1 MEGLLAFVGVIC
13 LIAGAVS
20 LIVPLRFLRI
30 NDRKTAVGVAIGGLV
45 VLAVAGSM
53 SPSDSFSFSS
63 PDVDSH
69 AVATSTAAG
78 KPAPPPE
85 TSRPDLEVVED
96 HPATGEFGSRVVAG
110 TIRNNT
116 SRQYSYVQ
124 VEINLYDDAGNQLG
138 STLAN
143 CNNLEA
149 GGTWK
154 FEAPVLYD
162 SSAQYKIKDVTGF

>member
-1 MEGLLAFVGVIC
+1 MEGLLALVGAICLVAGVIG
-13 LIAGAVS
+13 LIF
-20 LIVPLRFLRI
+20 PLRFLKI
-30 NDRKTAVGVAIGGLV
+30 NDRKTALGLIIGGLIIM
-45 VLAVAGSM
+45 AVAGSM
-53 SPSDSFSFSS
+53 SPGGSSSSSS
-63 PDVDSH
+63 PDSGSN
-69 AVATSTAAG
+69 AVATSTAVG
-78 KPAPPPE
+78 KPAPPPA
-85 TSRPDLEVVED
+85 TSRPDLEVIEH
-96 HPATGEFGSRVVAG
+96 HPATGEFGSRVIRG

-154 FEAPVLYD
+154 FEAPILYE
-162 SSAQYKIKDVTGF
+162 SSTKYKITDVTGF